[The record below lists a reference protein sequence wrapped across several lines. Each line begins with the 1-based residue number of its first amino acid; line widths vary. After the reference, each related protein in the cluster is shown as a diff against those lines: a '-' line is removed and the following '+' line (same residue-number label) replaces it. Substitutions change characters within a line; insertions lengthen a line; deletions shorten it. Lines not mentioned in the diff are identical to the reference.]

1 MAEPGVVAIGRNE
14 GERLRLCLESVVGH
28 AQAVVYVDSGS
39 SDGSVELARS
49 LGVEKAGW
57 TILRIDAEM
66 TLHDAAMNLTG
77 DQRDEIVLWD
87 QELDVEKLQRRLGL
101 REPIIEV
108 FSNDPRLAD
117 LVTLDSPAPKRRI
130 ATAQPGG
137 SARDPV

>member
-1 MAEPGVVAIGRNE
+1 MDQFMAEPGVVAIGRNE

-66 TLHDAAMNLTG
+66 TLHDMAMTRFGQWWKRAVRAGHAFTEGAAMHG
-77 DQRDEIVLWD
+77 
-87 QELDVEKLQRRLGL
+87 
-101 REPIIEV
+101 
-108 FSNDPRLAD
+108 
-117 LVTLDSPAPKRRI
+117 AP
-130 ATAQPGG
+130 PE
-137 SARDPV
+137 